1 MSVSFEDFQELE
13 IKIGTV
19 KTVADHPDADNL
31 LLLEADVGAE
41 EPRQL
46 VAGIKDDYEP
56 DGLVGRQIVV
66 LTNLEPAVIRG
77 EKSEGMLLAA
87 DGEDEISLLQPDV
100 SVPPGT
106 VVR

>member
-77 EKSEGMLLAA
+77 EKARECFWRQM
-87 DGEDEISLLQPDV
+87 
-100 SVPPGT
+100 
-106 VVR
+106 VRMKSACFNRMFLFPRGRL